1 MSAHVGT
8 SKCPVDGAYAIV
20 FATSHDARVEQIRHD
35 PTTSHEHRILLTFI
49 RAGPSSH
56 ERSSSYARG
65 ATNILTERRRLE
77 HDRVTLLLDLSTHV
91 HVPPY
96 AHVSALIFAL
106 PDSIFIAALG

>member
-1 MSAHVGT
+1 M
-8 SKCPVDGAYAIV
+8 
-20 FATSHDARVEQIRHD
+20 F
-35 PTTSHEHRILLTFI
+35 TFI

-96 AHVSALIFAL
+96 AHVSALISAL
-106 PDSIFIAALG
+106 PGCIFIAAFG

>member
-1 MSAHVGT
+1 M
-8 SKCPVDGAYAIV
+8 
-20 FATSHDARVEQIRHD
+20 F
-35 PTTSHEHRILLTFI
+35 TFI